1 MSKEIER
8 RFYTFDRKILEE
20 KIKEFG
26 GVKKGMYLFQILVF
40 IPPKSYSMLRLRDEG
55 YRITFTLKKR
65 GSDGYEIED
74 EVIVSNFKEMRTILE
89 KMGNKK
95 KYFIQKIREIYDI
108 GESELVFDHYP
119 GLPSLIE
126 IESPTEEELFSLAD
140 KLNLIKDEPHKDA
153 GDLYLECYGVTKNK
167 PLLDL
172 TFDNIYKIFKKY
184 ITKNKDVML
193 QILEG
198 QIKLLDKINHN

>member
-74 EVIVSNFKEMRTILE
+74 EVIVKKPKNSSCTQNLSSITSDLKNWSCIL
-89 KMGNKK
+89 K
-95 KYFIQKIREIYDI
+95 
-108 GESELVFDHYP
+108 
-119 GLPSLIE
+119 
-126 IESPTEEELFSLAD
+126 
-140 KLNLIKDEPHKDA
+140 LIKKTGLLKSKSGIDIIKFQTSDEIKSIEAISFGQDA
-153 GDLYLECYGVTKNK
+153 LNHEKE
-167 PLLDL
+167 
-172 TFDNIYKIFKKY
+172 
-184 ITKNKDVML
+184 L
-193 QILEG
+193 QIGRNYYIENAKIGLSNSK
-198 QIKLLDKINHN
+198 KLKKNVPQ